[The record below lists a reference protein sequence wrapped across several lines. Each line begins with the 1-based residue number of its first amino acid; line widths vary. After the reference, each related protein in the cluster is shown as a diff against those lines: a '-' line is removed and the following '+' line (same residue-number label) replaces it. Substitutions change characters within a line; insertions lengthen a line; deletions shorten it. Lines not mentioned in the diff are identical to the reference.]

1 MDLGILS
8 LIPAA
13 VAIILAFVTR
23 NTVFSLAVACFIGVL
38 IAGQGL
44 LGFPNLMKEALGTT
58 SFSWI
63 LLLELFIGVL
73 IAFFQRTGAI
83 QQFTLVM
90 ERKKLSRVKTQ
101 LFAWF
106 LGMFVFFSDYFSP
119 LFVGSTMRNLSDK
132 AKISREKLSYIA
144 DSTSAPVSVMV
155 PITGWAVFISGL
167 LVGMGTIKSPDKS
180 DGSFCSIHPF

>member
-44 LGFPNLMKEALGTT
+44 LGFPNLMKEALGTS

-63 LLLELFIGVL
+63 FLLELFIGVL

-83 QQFTLVM
+83 QQFTLMM
-90 ERKKLSRVKTQ
+90 ERKKL
-101 LFAWF
+101 
-106 LGMFVFFSDYFSP
+106 
-119 LFVGSTMRNLSDK
+119 
-132 AKISREKLSYIA
+132 
-144 DSTSAPVSVMV
+144 
-155 PITGWAVFISGL
+155 TG
-167 LVGMGTIKSPDKS
+167 
-180 DGSFCSIHPF
+180 